1 MTNFGKAE
9 IVTVLSYFFATRFKF
24 LAVLGLTNNPIET
37 LFRVFLFLYFSSL
50 TNHFAFEK
58 HCLCKHVFGIWQETL
73 KLELRLK
80 FHYWH

>member
-1 MTNFGKAE
+1 MTNFGKLKLLRFS
-9 IVTVLSYFFATRFKF
+9 LSFLLLGFKF

-37 LFRVFLFLYFSSL
+37 LFRVFLFPYFSSL
-50 TNHFAFEK
+50 TNHSAFEK